1 MTFEFPLVPL
11 TFLWTLPLH
20 WDLILDNLCH
30 VIIFHL
36 KFCNWKET
44 HWQNWTCLLSVC
56 NTSFNKFCN
65 FEHEALLLGQCAV
78 IEERCLEVV
87 GSPKEVEEKI
97 LEGKVLS
104 IFGKVVYN
112 IKVVTSKKSH
122 NVIIQFSRR
131 TDCRHI
137 LRVKMNLRHYNPEDL
152 SFHGENKIY
161 INRSLCQ
168 YYRILRSKSKNYTA

>member
-36 KFCNWKET
+36 KFCNWNET

-122 NVIIQFSRR
+122 NVIIKFSRR